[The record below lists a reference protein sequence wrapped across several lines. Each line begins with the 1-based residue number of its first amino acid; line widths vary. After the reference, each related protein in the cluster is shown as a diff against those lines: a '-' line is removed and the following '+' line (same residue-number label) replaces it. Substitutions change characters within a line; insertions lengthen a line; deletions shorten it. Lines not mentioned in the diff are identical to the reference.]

1 MKQVCKFCREV
12 LAEGAKKCKT
22 CGEPFYPAGK
32 ALKWAPLLSIFI
44 TLLSLSFA
52 HREMRGREKAT
63 VRAEAAQS
71 EARIAVSQLH
81 VKERAAD
88 RALGDLV
95 RKLPESYREDMIKDL
110 RLPPRTTLE
119 QLEKQAE
126 TAPENSELQ
135 RKVFLYRALKQP
147 DSE

>member
-22 CGEPFYPAGK
+22 CGEPFYAAGK

-44 TLLSLSFA
+44 TLLSLAFA
-52 HREMRGREKAT
+52 YREMRGREKAT

-71 EARIAVSQLH
+71 DARMAVLQLN

-88 RALGDLV
+88 RALDELV
-95 RKLPESYREDMIKDL
+95 HKLPQSSREDIVKGL
-110 RLPPRTTLE
+110 RLPPRTTVE
-119 QLEKQAE
+119 QLEEQAK
-126 TAPENSELQ
+126 TAPENHDLQ
-135 RKVFLYRALKQP
+135 RKLFLYRALNRP
-147 DSE
+147 E